1 MNAVAMKLAQLA
13 LKFVVAS
20 PSLLRQFGDSVK
32 TLKRLAPTDA
42 DVQALPDDAAAIE
55 QFAAATQAALQ
66 ENAQIAARLRER
78 SARES
83 QGDAERPVTR

>member
-1 MNAVAMKLAQLA
+1 VNPVAVKLAQLA

-20 PSLLRQFGDSVK
+20 PSLLKQFGDSVK
-32 TLKRLAPTDA
+32 TMKRLAPTDA

-66 ENAQIAARLRER
+66 ENARIAARLRER

-83 QGDAERPVTR
+83 EGDTKGRVDR

>member
-1 MNAVAMKLAQLA
+1 MNPVAVKLAQLA

-20 PSLLRQFGDSVK
+20 PSLLKQFGDSVK
-32 TLKRLAPTDA
+32 TMKRLAPTDA

-66 ENAQIAARLRER
+66 ENARIAARLRER

-83 QGDAERPVTR
+83 EGDTKGRVDR